1 MVAYYNEHDP
11 YAAQW
16 LRNLI
21 NAGHIATGIVD
32 ERDIRDVKP
41 SNLEGFTQCHF
52 FAGIGVWSH
61 ALRTAGWSDQ
71 KPVWTASCP
80 CQPFSAAGAGDGFD
94 DERHLWPALQWLIE
108 QCRPE
113 TIFGEQVASK
123 DGLGW
128 LDLVSTDLE
137 ATDYAIG
144 AIDTCAAG
152 FGAYHIRQ
160 RLYFAAYDTRAE
172 TMGMADASSR
182 GRREQRHEAHAR
194 DSGHHDSSHQ
204 PGRLAHADGQG
215 CDIWTRLCD
224 ELEKRRWSKPAD
236 PSQPQ
241 WVGDTECA
249 RLEGHGRDGN
259 RAQGWPVQ
267 DRSGT
272 AAGIHGGLADTD
284 ESKRPRIPNSQGSI
298 HDRPKAGRDQS
309 HSQPEPSSKAGRPSA
324 PDLGRAPADWLY
336 CRDGKW
342 RPVEPGTFPLAYGLA
357 SRMGRLR
364 GYGNSLDARQ
374 ATGFIRAYMER
385 DMVDLQATPA
395 GDLFE
400 WAT

>member
-1 MVAYYNEHDP
+1 MDAYYNEHDP
-11 YAAQW
+11 YAAQC

-21 NAGHIATGIVD
+21 DAGHIATGVVD

-61 ALRTAGWSDQ
+61 ALRTAGWSDK

-80 CQPFSAAGAGDGFD
+80 CQPFSAAGARDGFD

-113 TIFGEQVASK
+113 TIFGEQVASR

-128 LDLVSTDLE
+128 LDLISTDLE

-160 RLYFAAYDTRAE
+160 RLYFAAHDTRAE
-172 TMGMADASSR
+172 TNGMAD
-182 GRREQRHEAHAR
+182 
-194 DSGHHDSSHQ
+194 
-204 PGRLAHADGQG
+204 ADGQG

-224 ELEKRRWSKPAD
+224 ELAERWRSKPAD

-241 WVGDTECA
+241 WLGDTECS

-259 RAQGWPVQ
+259 PAQGWPVQ

-298 HDRPKAGRDQS
+298 HDRPKAGWDQS

-364 GYGNSLDARQ
+364 AYGNSLDARQ